1 MEYRRTAWFNPVEG
15 SFPHLQVKISR
26 LQAIWRLRCPRCLSG
41 EVFESLWKMRRTC
54 PSCQLEYE
62 REQGYFLGAMYIS
75 YGMGLALGVPMLLWM
90 RVFWNFSRTEFLL
103 ALVLTLALLSP
114 LMFRYSRIFWI
125 HIDQCVDPR

>member
-1 MEYRRTAWFNPVEG
+1 
-15 SFPHLQVKISR
+15 LQEKISR
-26 LQAIWRLRCPRCLSG
+26 LKAIWRLRCPRCLSG
-41 EVFESLWKMRRTC
+41 EVFESLWKMHRTC

-114 LMFRYSRIFWI
+114 LMFRYSRILWI